1 MYDLDDVVQMYIQYC
16 LVWLSL
22 TSARNVILIYKIIF
36 NNTYDIVFKI
46 SWDAAKSAQNISA
59 INAAAEPKADV
70 EKGWVLSY
78 FCKDT
83 RDI

>member
-22 TSARNVILIYKIIF
+22 TSARNVILIYKIIV

-46 SWDAAKSAQNISA
+46 S
-59 INAAAEPKADV
+59 
-70 EKGWVLSY
+70 
-78 FCKDT
+78 
-83 RDI
+83 